1 MEITEKNMVSY
12 TSIMSGSDSAYTV
25 RGSVRVI
32 DSKLQGVDMGTVTSI
47 ANKTEVATFN
57 RQVSNNLNV
66 TFNDRTAS
74 QRSGILDS
82 IEAYLT
88 AVDKLTL

>member
-25 RGSVRVI
+25 KGSVRVT

-66 TFNDRTAS
+66 TFNDGTAS

-88 AVDKLTL
+88 AVDKLKL

>member
-66 TFNDRTAS
+66 TFNDGIAS

>member
-1 MEITEKNMVSY
+1 MEITEKNMVGY

-66 TFNDRTAS
+66 TFNDGTAS

>member
-32 DSKLQGVDMGTVTSI
+32 DSKLQGVDMGTVTSV
-47 ANKTEVATFN
+47 ANKTEVASFS
-57 RQVSNNLNV
+57 RQGNNNLNV
-66 TFNDRTAS
+66 TFNDGTVS

-88 AVDKLTL
+88 AVDKLKL

>member
-32 DSKLQGVDMGTVTSI
+32 DSKLQCVDMGTVTSI

-66 TFNDRTAS
+66 TFNDGTAS

>member
-1 MEITEKNMVSY
+1 MEITEKTMVSY

-25 RGSVRVI
+25 KGSVRVI
-32 DSKLQGVDMGTVTSI
+32 DSRLQGIEMGTVTSI
-47 ANKTEVATFN
+47 ANKTEVATFS
-57 RQVSNNLNV
+57 RQSTQNLNV
-66 TFNDRTAS
+66 TFNDGTAS

-82 IEAYLT
+82 VEAFLT

>member
-1 MEITEKNMVSY
+1 MEITEKNMVGY

>member
-25 RGSVRVI
+25 KGSVRVT

-66 TFNDRTAS
+66 TFNDGTAS

>member
-1 MEITEKNMVSY
+1 MEITEKNIVSY

-66 TFNDRTAS
+66 TFNNGTAS

>member
-66 TFNDRTAS
+66 TFNDGTAS

-88 AVDKLTL
+88 ALDKLTL

>member
-1 MEITEKNMVSY
+1 MEITKKTMVSY

-25 RGSVRVI
+25 KASVRVT
-32 DSKLQGVDMGTVTSI
+32 DSVLQGIDMGTVTSI
-47 ANKTEVATFN
+47 ANKTDVATFS
-57 RQVSNNLNV
+57 RQSSKSLNV
-66 TFNDRTAS
+66 TFNDGTAS

-82 IEAYLT
+82 IESFLT

>member
-66 TFNDRTAS
+66 TFNSGTAS

>member
-1 MEITEKNMVSY
+1 MEITEKNIVSY

-57 RQVSNNLNV
+57 RQVSNNLNI
-66 TFNDRTAS
+66 TFNDGTAS

>member
-25 RGSVRVI
+25 RGSVRVT
-32 DSKLQGVDMGTVTSI
+32 DSRLQGIDMGTVTSI

-66 TFNDRTAS
+66 TFNDGTAS

>member
-57 RQVSNNLNV
+57 RQVNNNLNV
-66 TFNDRTAS
+66 TFNDGTVS

>member
-57 RQVSNNLNV
+57 RQVSNNLSV
-66 TFNDRTAS
+66 TFNDGTAS

-88 AVDKLTL
+88 AVDKLKL

>member
-57 RQVSNNLNV
+57 R
-66 TFNDRTAS
+66 
-74 QRSGILDS
+74 
-82 IEAYLT
+82 
-88 AVDKLTL
+88 

>member
-66 TFNDRTAS
+66 TFNDGTAS

-88 AVDKLTL
+88 ALDKLKL

>member
-25 RGSVRVI
+25 RGSVRVT

-57 RQVSNNLNV
+57 RQVSNNLNI
-66 TFNDRTAS
+66 TFNDGTAS

>member
-25 RGSVRVI
+25 KGSVRVT
-32 DSKLQGVDMGTVTSI
+32 DSRLQGVDMGTVTSI

-66 TFNDRTAS
+66 TFNDGTAS

>member
-66 TFNDRTAS
+66 TFNDGTVS

-82 IEAYLT
+82 IGAYLT
-88 AVDKLTL
+88 AVDKLKL

>member
-12 TSIMSGSDSAYTV
+12 TSIMSGSDSAYTI

-66 TFNDRTAS
+66 TFNDGTAS

>member
-1 MEITEKNMVSY
+1 MEITEKNIVSY

-25 RGSVRVI
+25 RGSVRVM

-66 TFNDRTAS
+66 TFNDGTAS

>member
-1 MEITEKNMVSY
+1 MEITEKNIVSY

-32 DSKLQGVDMGTVTSI
+32 DSKLQGIDMGTVTSI

-66 TFNDRTAS
+66 TFNDGTAS

>member
-66 TFNDRTAS
+66 TFNDGTTS

>member
-12 TSIMSGSDSAYTV
+12 TSIMAGSDSAYTV

-66 TFNDRTAS
+66 TFNDGTAS

>member
-1 MEITEKNMVSY
+1 MEITEKNMVGY

-66 TFNDRTAS
+66 TFNDGTAS

-82 IEAYLT
+82 IEAYFT

>member
-25 RGSVRVI
+25 KGSVRVT
-32 DSKLQGVDMGTVTSI
+32 DSKLQGIDMGTVTSI
-47 ANKTEVATFN
+47 ANNTEVATFN
-57 RQVSNNLNV
+57 RQVSNYLNV
-66 TFNDRTAS
+66 AFNDVTAS

-88 AVDKLTL
+88 AVDKLKL

>member
-1 MEITEKNMVSY
+1 
-12 TSIMSGSDSAYTV
+12 MSGSDSAYTV

-66 TFNDRTAS
+66 TFNDGTAS

>member
-12 TSIMSGSDSAYTV
+12 TSVMSGSDSAYTV
-25 RGSVRVI
+25 KGSVRVT

-47 ANKTEVATFN
+47 ANKTEVASFS
-57 RQVSNNLNV
+57 RQFGNNLNV
-66 TFNDRTAS
+66 TFNDGTAS

-82 IEAYLT
+82 IESFLT

>member
-25 RGSVRVI
+25 RGSVRVT

-47 ANKTEVATFN
+47 ANKTEVAAFS

-66 TFNDRTAS
+66 TFNDGTTS
-74 QRSGILDS
+74 QRSAILDS

>member
-66 TFNDRTAS
+66 TFNDGTAS

>member
-66 TFNDRTAS
+66 TFNDGTVS

>member
-1 MEITEKNMVSY
+1 MEITEKNMVGY

-25 RGSVRVI
+25 SGSVRVI

-66 TFNDRTAS
+66 TFNDGTAS

>member
-32 DSKLQGVDMGTVTSI
+32 DSKLQSVDMGTVTSI

-66 TFNDRTAS
+66 TFNNGTAS

-82 IEAYLT
+82 IEAYLI
-88 AVDKLTL
+88 AIDKLTL

>member
-25 RGSVRVI
+25 RGSVRVM
-32 DSKLQGVDMGTVTSI
+32 DSKLQGIDMGTVTSI

-66 TFNDRTAS
+66 TFNDGTAS

>member
-66 TFNDRTAS
+66 TFNDETAS

>member
-25 RGSVRVI
+25 RGSVWVI
-32 DSKLQGVDMGTVTSI
+32 DSKLQGVDRGTVTSI

-66 TFNDRTAS
+66 TFNDGTAS

>member
-66 TFNDRTAS
+66 TFNNGTAS